1 MIKNPEVSQWF
12 KTSDNPKVD
21 EMEAVRNIIL
31 NAHKSITEDIKW
43 KAPNFIYNGNM
54 CTFNPRAKGYV
65 NLTFHNGAEL
75 NDPLGLLEGTGEKVR
90 IAKFKDFAEIK
101 QKKRALEMVIKEYM
115 KSKVVHHF

>member
-1 MIKNPEVSQWF
+1 
-12 KTSDNPKVD
+12 
-21 EMEAVRNIIL
+21 
-31 NAHKSITEDIKW
+31 
-43 KAPNFIYNGNM
+43 M